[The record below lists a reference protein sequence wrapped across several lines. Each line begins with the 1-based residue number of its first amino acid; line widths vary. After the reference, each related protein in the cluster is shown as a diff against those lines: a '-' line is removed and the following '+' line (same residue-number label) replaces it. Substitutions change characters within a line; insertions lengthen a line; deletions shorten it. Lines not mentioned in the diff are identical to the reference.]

1 MKIFTLVAC
10 LVLAGCSVVR
20 EPEITTVFAFPD
32 ETYAVNGA
40 PLTLDALRLTLGD
53 PAQVQVNVAGCYRT
67 GYRAIARLMSSLR
80 NAGYSRIAFATNPSH
95 SNA

>member
-10 LVLAGCSVVR
+10 LVLAGCSVAR
-20 EPEITTVFAFPD
+20 EPEITTVLAFPD

-40 PLTLDALRLTLGD
+40 PLTLVALRPTLG
-53 PAQVQVNVAGCYRT
+53 AGCYRT

-80 NAGYSRIAFATNPSH
+80 NAGYSRIALATVPSH
-95 SNA
+95 PNA